1 MSLRGLLHCSGLL
14 LSVCSPVLLCAQFQ
28 EPTKDELQMTSDPKA
43 PGASAVYLYREDVT
57 DQGNS
62 TRTYYERVK
71 ILTEKGKDLATTRW
85 EYAPESEKIA
95 AVEGRTIHADGTI
108 VPLTD
113 KGSDLIDYKTKG
125 YQLNTLTVTLPSAE
139 VGSILEYRIRIKF
152 GVYATPDP
160 TWMIQQSYFIHKAHY
175 SFKTANA
182 FYVPGWVAR
191 MAVDAKVVSD
201 KYGLFTLDIN
211 DVPALPDEDWM
222 PPLNTVRW
230 RVSFFYTQYKTN
242 AEFWKEVGKNWGNIV
257 HDLVNPSGGLKKAA
271 AEIVAPGD
279 TDRQKAQKIYAAVM
293 NFENTSFTRE
303 KSKVERKKE
312 KIKDIS
318 TIEDVWKQ
326 KRGDSDDIA
335 VLYVALC
342 RAAGLKADPMVV
354 VNRSTALFDESVLS
368 ARQMEDFIA
377 IVQLDGKEVYLDPGE
392 KMCPFGTLHWKH
404 TLATGFRLVDKTGVI
419 AHTPS
424 AEYTG
429 SIVKRMGEIT
439 IDENGGVTGLV
450 RFILTGQTGLQ
461 WRQAA
466 LQNDQDEVKKQFNES
481 MRDEVP
487 DGVQVD
493 FDHFVGLDD
502 PTSNLMAIVK
512 VSGSLGAATGKH
524 FFLPAYFF
532 ESHAKHPFVAQD
544 KRITPVDVRYPK
556 SDIDDVTYKLP
567 PGYTV
572 ETLPERSNLSWP
584 DHALLKTG
592 AAQKEDTV
600 EVARSLAYNFT
611 ILDPKDYGSLH
622 DFYGKV
628 ASADQQQIVLT
639 RKPVTSGN

>member
-1 MSLRGLLHCSGLL
+1 
-14 LSVCSPVLLCAQFQ
+14 
-28 EPTKDELQMTSDPKA
+28 
-43 PGASAVYLYREDVT
+43 
-57 DQGNS
+57 
-62 TRTYYERVK
+62 
-71 ILTEKGKDLATTRW
+71 
-85 EYAPESEKIA
+85 
-95 AVEGRTIHADGTI
+95 
-108 VPLTD
+108 
-113 KGSDLIDYKTKG
+113 
-125 YQLNTLTVTLPSAE
+125 
-139 VGSILEYRIRIKF
+139 
-152 GVYATPDP
+152 
-160 TWMIQQSYFIHKAHY
+160 
-175 SFKTANA
+175 
-182 FYVPGWVAR
+182 
-191 MAVDAKVVSD
+191 
-201 KYGLFTLDIN
+201 
-211 DVPALPDEDWM
+211 
-222 PPLNTVRW
+222 
-230 RVSFFYTQYKTN
+230 
-242 AEFWKEVGKNWGNIV
+242 
-257 HDLVNPSGGLKKAA
+257 
-271 AEIVAPGD
+271 
-279 TDRQKAQKIYAAVM
+279 
-293 NFENTSFTRE
+293 
-303 KSKVERKKE
+303 
-312 KIKDIS
+312 
-318 TIEDVWKQ
+318 
-326 KRGDSDDIA
+326 
-335 VLYVALC
+335 
-342 RAAGLKADPMVV
+342 
-354 VNRSTALFDESVLS
+354 
-368 ARQMEDFIA
+368 
-377 IVQLDGKEVYLDPGE
+377 
-392 KMCPFGTLHWKH
+392 
-404 TLATGFRLVDKTGVI
+404 
-419 AHTPS
+419 
-424 AEYTG
+424 
-429 SIVKRMGEIT
+429 MGEIT

-592 AAQKEDTV
+592 AVQKEDTD